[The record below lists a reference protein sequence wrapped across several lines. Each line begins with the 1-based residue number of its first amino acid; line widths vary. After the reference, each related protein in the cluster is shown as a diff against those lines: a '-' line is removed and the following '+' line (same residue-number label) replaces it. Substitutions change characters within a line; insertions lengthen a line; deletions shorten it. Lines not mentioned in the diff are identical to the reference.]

1 MSLNYNNNLKRGHSP
16 RKGYAMNNISFGN
29 NQYGW
34 EFIVRGKGA
43 FPLDM
48 LRYDKCYPLKESF
61 SRDFRDGRTDTVI
74 DVLLRVDMDRSL
86 TPDRWKSFGWEIV
99 EAYKLN
105 KYFQRK

>member
-1 MSLNYNNNLKRGHSP
+1 
-16 RKGYAMNNISFGN
+16 MNNINFGN
-29 NQYGW
+29 NKYGW
-34 EFIVRGKGA
+34 EFIVRGKGT

-48 LRYDKCYPLKESF
+48 LRYDKCYPLKSLPT
-61 SRDFRDGRTDTVI
+61 RRTDTVV

-86 TPDRWKSFGWEIV
+86 TPERWSSFGWEIV